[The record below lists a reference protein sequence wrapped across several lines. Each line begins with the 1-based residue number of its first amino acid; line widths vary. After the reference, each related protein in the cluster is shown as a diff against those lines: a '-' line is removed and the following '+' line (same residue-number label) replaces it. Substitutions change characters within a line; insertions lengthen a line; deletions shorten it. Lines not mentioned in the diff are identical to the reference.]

1 MIVKK
6 INQLKKIISS
16 QLNKK
21 IYFVPTMGNLH
32 DGHLSLLEY
41 AQKKKQFLIVSIFVN
56 PLQFDSKKD
65 FTKYPR
71 TIKNDLK
78 ILKQFNLT
86 TEKMKS
92 NFEVIKLKLIKNISY
107 YYINTLN

>member
-41 AQKKKQFLIVSIFVN
+41 GQKKN
-56 PLQFDSKKD
+56 
-65 FTKYPR
+65 
-71 TIKNDLK
+71 
-78 ILKQFNLT
+78 
-86 TEKMKS
+86 
-92 NFEVIKLKLIKNISY
+92 NF
-107 YYINTLN
+107 